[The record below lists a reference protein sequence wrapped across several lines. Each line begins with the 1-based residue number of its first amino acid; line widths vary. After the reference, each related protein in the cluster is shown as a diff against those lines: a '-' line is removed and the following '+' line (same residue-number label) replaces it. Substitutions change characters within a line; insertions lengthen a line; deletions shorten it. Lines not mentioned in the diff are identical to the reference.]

1 MIAWWETE
9 QPGKEARVVLIQ
21 FDLAG
26 HSKWVEGQP
35 QHIIPVAKSRAEFAK
50 TLATLLAYEGFY
62 PLFWLGDGGVFA
74 RRYSG
79 EEDADTAVK
88 AADGALK
95 YFERFN
101 KDTQNPQ
108 MLSLRTTATVA
119 NVILDPESSH
129 WLSPELNEFLKYE
142 RDLGMPEAFV
152 ITPALYNRLSE
163 DKKRRFPPTRCRQV
177 LLANNSEITV
187 YVDSSH
193 PGRLVDSGPNFE
205 PWLRERRVQVCFPKP
220 TYKTPDGLGT
230 SIPIGDA
237 VLIDW
242 ANRNDGY
249 WRVRLLQTAFPQ
261 DTGQLS

>member
-1 MIAWWETE
+1 MAVPQKGLPVARGGLAWTAEVLDPSYRRRNMIAWWETE

-95 YFERFN
+95 YF
-101 KDTQNPQ
+101 
-108 MLSLRTTATVA
+108 
-119 NVILDPESSH
+119 
-129 WLSPELNEFLKYE
+129 
-142 RDLGMPEAFV
+142 
-152 ITPALYNRLSE
+152 
-163 DKKRRFPPTRCRQV
+163 
-177 LLANNSEITV
+177 
-187 YVDSSH
+187 
-193 PGRLVDSGPNFE
+193 
-205 PWLRERRVQVCFPKP
+205 
-220 TYKTPDGLGT
+220 
-230 SIPIGDA
+230 
-237 VLIDW
+237 
-242 ANRNDGY
+242 
-249 WRVRLLQTAFPQ
+249 
-261 DTGQLS
+261 